1 MEEKRKA
8 AARLGLLEASY
19 RFDESKEVDPLRVA
33 IKEGLAAGLGFEDLE
48 CPMIVLERM
57 EASGSALYT
66 SALSGNNN
74 CRAHCEVV
82 FAVCVF
88 CMVYAINCRRV

>member
-33 IKEGLAAGLGFEDLE
+33 IKEGLAAGLGSEDLE
-48 CPMIVLERM
+48 CPMVVLERM
-57 EASGSALYT
+57 EASVSALYT
-66 SALSGNNN
+66 SALSGNKN

-88 CMVYAINCRRV
+88 CMVYAISCRRV